1 MIFYKLQLSLLSPQG
16 LEIINS
22 FFFEGGGGGLDVASV
37 YPASRIVVIPID
49 CEHTSILVDN
59 MLLLRTLRYDFC
71 KCSVIFEHRY
81 VYIKRILRSSIIA
94 NIEVCFIQM
103 QCIIEALMYIFKTF

>member
-1 MIFYKLQLSLLSPQG
+1 M
-16 LEIINS
+16 
-22 FFFEGGGGGLDVASV
+22 DVASV

-49 CEHTSILVDN
+49 SEHTSILVVN

-81 VYIKRILRSSIIA
+81 VYIKRILKVVLLRTLRYVSYKC
-94 NIEVCFIQM
+94 N
-103 QCIIEALMYIFKTF
+103 ALLKH